1 MSKNSSRA
9 RHRAIDIHT
18 SPLSS
23 ASQALSAKARRI
35 GLSAAVLT
43 AVPALML
50 GAGVSAQ
57 ASATSND
64 SAAANTA
71 AASTPFTVTPAAAP
85 ASGYTVQ
92 SGDTIGGIAAKHA
105 VSLDSVL
112 SLNGLGMNSI
122 IYPGDVIAISGA
134 DNAPAAPTANTSVG
148 YLAAAAA
155 PLPAPAEAPAPNVST
170 GGSVTLASSNVTEL
184 PATSTNAAVLASANA
199 QLGAVQDCTVLGEQA
214 LRAAGISGV
223 GDESPASL
231 MNYATPVSTPQ
242 PGDFIFYAD
251 GGMGFAHNAVYIG
264 NGEAI
269 HSGWNGNQT
278 VVTSV
283 NVGSGPSYYRVGA

>member
-1 MSKNSSRA
+1 MSKNLSRA
-9 RHRAIDIHT
+9 RHRAIDVHI
-18 SPLSS
+18 SPLTSV
-23 ASQALSAKARRI
+23 SQALSAKARRI

-50 GAGVSAQ
+50 GVGVSAQ
-57 ASATSND
+57 ASATSNE
-64 SAAANTA
+64 SAAA
-71 AASTPFTVTPAAAP
+71 TPAAAASAP
-85 ASGYTVQ
+85 YVITPTAVQASGYTVQ
-92 SGDTIGGIAAKHA
+92 PGDTIGGIAARHA

-122 IYPGDVIAISGA
+122 IYPGDVIALPGG
-134 DNAPAAPTANTSVG
+134 NN
-148 YLAAAAA
+148 AAAA
-155 PLPAPAEAPAPNVST
+155 PTVNAVADSVASAPVPVPAPAESLAPNVST
-170 GGSVTLASSNVTEL
+170 EISVAGSDVTEL
-184 PATSTNAAVLASANA
+184 PATSANAAILASANA
-199 QLGAVQDCTVLGEQA
+199 QLGAAQDCTVLGEQA

-231 MNYATPVSTPQ
+231 MTYATPVSTPQ

-264 NGEAI
+264 NGQAI

-278 VVTSV
+278 VVSSV
-283 NVGSGPSYYRVGA
+283 NVGSGPAYYRVNA